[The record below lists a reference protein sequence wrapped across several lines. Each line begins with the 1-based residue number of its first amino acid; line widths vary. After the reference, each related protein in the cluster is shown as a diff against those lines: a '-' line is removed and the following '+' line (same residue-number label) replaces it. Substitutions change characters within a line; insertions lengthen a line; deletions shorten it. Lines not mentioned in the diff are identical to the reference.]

1 MGSQNESVMLTE
13 NMLERRSVFVIERY
27 MVFYR
32 QELYRK
38 LGEIYTMVYLYSG
51 ESLGDLPDVTGIEKV
66 VVPSHACN
74 VRGRR
79 KIVWMSVFPQIFRR
93 RPRVVITEISISLFS
108 TWLLIFLRPFL
119 GYKLLFWGHGLED
132 YWRTVPRLSFGD
144 RLRLLWFRWS
154 DGVIVYG
161 RKGLEDLRK
170 FLPAHPNLA
179 RSPNALN
186 SDSQREQFLALEQE
200 GREAVRESLGIRDF
214 AFFYIGRLA
223 EGKGLERL
231 ASLAAHLKER
241 GACFEMH
248 FIGSG
253 SAGES
258 LRTQLHALGVQAVFH
273 GTITDEKRKGRL
285 IYAFDCLLGPGPL
298 GLAIVDSLAYG
309 CPVLALSDKNFT
321 QKHGPEIEY
330 VRNGLSGFVTE
341 SATEWQEK
349 ALSMAVSHVPELR
362 TGARSAFCSE
372 CQISAQLAGVTQ
384 AIDPCLKT
392 S

>member
-1 MGSQNESVMLTE
+1 MLL
-13 NMLERRSVFVIERY
+13 NMLERPSVIVIQRY
-27 MVFYR
+27 MVFYH

-38 LGEIYTMVYLYSG
+38 LGEIFTMAYLHSG
-51 ESLGDLPDVTGIEKV
+51 ETLDDLPDVIGIENV
-66 VVPSHACN
+66 AVASHSCN

-79 KIVWMSVFPQIFRR
+79 KIVWMAVFSQIFRR
-93 RPRVVITEISISLFS
+93 RPRVVVTEISISLFN
-108 TWLLIFLRPFL
+108 TWLLFLLRPIL

-132 YWRTVPRLSFGD
+132 YWHTAPKLSFGD
-144 RLRLLWFRWS
+144 SLRLLWFRWS

-170 FLPAHPNLA
+170 FLPAHPNLV

-186 SDSQREQFLALEQE
+186 SDAQREEFLALERE

-231 ASLAAHLKER
+231 TTLAARLKMKGVR
-241 GACFEMH
+241 FEMH

-258 LRTQLHALGVQAVFH
+258 LRTQLHALGVQACFH

-330 VRNGLSGFVTE
+330 VRNDLSGFLAET
-341 SATEWQEK
+341 ATEWQEK
-349 ALSMAVSHVPELR
+349 ALIMADPNYANLR
-362 TGARSAFCSE
+362 TGALSVFRSE

-384 AIDPCLKT
+384 VIDSCLKT